1 MKKRRAFTLTELI
14 VGVVVMI
21 VTLGVATMSL
31 RSMDQTAKRET
42 ERLVAYIYRQMDKA
56 ERIHAIFTLLIDKTA
71 VQIKWNSY
79 TDWEIEHRASDGCT
93 YEDNYG
99 TKSITYKPTNKMFVP
114 GHITVSGPN
123 GDTYYVILAGIN
135 EGRVRISD
143 TPPD

>member
-21 VTLGVATMSL
+21 VTLGVSTMSL

-79 TDWEIEHRASDGCT
+79 TD
-93 YEDNYG
+93 
-99 TKSITYKPTNKMFVP
+99 
-114 GHITVSGPN
+114 
-123 GDTYYVILAGIN
+123 
-135 EGRVRISD
+135 
-143 TPPD
+143 